1 MTHPVINESVFPMI
15 RFQRLSTDECQRLH
29 WAGLEILERVGMR
42 LYLQE
47 AVDLLKKGGAD
58 IEDGNLAF
66 VPPGMVEKAL
76 STAPDRVVLCDR
88 HGRPVMPLEGSR
100 CFYGPGS
107 DCMHIVDHR
116 TGARRQPVLAD
127 VVEGTVL
134 CDALP
139 HVNFVMSMVVPSDV
153 TDVLADRYQMQA
165 MLSHTTKPIIVVTYD
180 LDGLVDAI
188 EMAERVVGGEAA
200 LRRRPLTACYI
211 NVATGLRHN
220 KEALQK
226 LLFLAAKRLPALY
239 IPVSTC
245 GVSAPVTPAGAIAV
259 DYAGTLLGLV
269 LSQLQQEGAPF
280 ITTGMQPSPLDLRTL
295 TSPYCDAERGF
306 AQAMSHFYNLP
317 QFALGG
323 ATDSKVVDQQAAAEA
338 ALTLLTETLGGGN
351 LIHDLGYLASGLT
364 FSFAQ
369 LVICD
374 EIVSWIQAFVNGIE
388 ISEETLALDLI
399 AEYQDQGPW
408 LESDHTDRNFRRRW
422 YPDLFERADYETW
435 LDRGGQD
442 LGQRA
447 ASRVAAILEEHRP
460 EALPQDV
467 QKELEAIVARAGDR
481 AKIS

>member
-1 MTHPVINESVFPMI
+1 LTVNQTLFPTVH
-15 RFQRLSTDECQRLH
+15 FQRLSEDQCRRIH
-29 WAGLEILERVGMR
+29 WASLEILERIGIR

-47 AVDLLKKGGAD
+47 AIDLLKEAGAD
-58 IEDGNLAF
+58 IEDGNLAL

-76 STAPDRVVLCDR
+76 GTAPKRVVLCDR
-88 HGRPVMPLEGSR
+88 HGRPVMPLEGHR

-107 DCMHIVDHR
+107 DCMHIIDHR
-116 TGARRQPVLAD
+116 TRMRRRPVLAD
-127 VVEGTVL
+127 VREGVVL
-134 CDALP
+134 CDALEN
-139 HVNFVMSMVVPSDV
+139 VDFVMSMFVPSDV
-153 TDVLADRYQMQA
+153 VDVLADRYQMKA

-180 LDGLVDAI
+180 IDGLVDAV
-188 EMAERVVGGEAA
+188 EMAERVVGGTVA
-200 LRRRPLTACYI
+200 LRRRPLLACYI

-220 KEALQK
+220 REALQK
-226 LLFLAAKRLPALY
+226 LLFLAEKRLPALY

-245 GVSAPVTPAGAIAV
+245 GVSAPVTAAGAIAV
-259 DYAGTLLGLV
+259 DYAGVLLGLV
-269 LSQLQQEGAPF
+269 LSQLKQEGTPF

-295 TSPYCDAERGF
+295 VSPYCPAERGF

-323 ATDSKVVDQQAAAEA
+323 ASDSKVVDQQAAAEA

-351 LIHDLGYLASGLT
+351 LIHDLGYLESGLT

-374 EIVSWIQAFVNGIE
+374 EIVSWIKAFVRGIE

-399 AEYQDQGPW
+399 AQYRDQGPY
-408 LESDHTDRNFRRRW
+408 LESEHTRRNFRRRW

-435 LDRGGQD
+435 LERGSQD

-447 ASRVAAILEEHRP
+447 ATRVQELLDEHQP
-460 EALPQDV
+460 DPLPQDV
-467 QKELEAIVARAGDR
+467 RQQLQDVISQAEDR
-481 AKIS
+481 